1 MQTTTRRGV
10 LAASAALAAAM
21 PGTARAQTRWQAAT
35 AYPDGN
41 FQTRNMRAFV
51 DAVQAGSGGRLQIQ
65 LHTNASLL
73 RMPEIPYRVVINEA
87 VELAKTYG
95 GTDGYKYV
103 NGVLDRVAARA
114 RPHEAPVR
122 G

>member
-73 RMPEIPYRVVINEA
+73 RMPEIKRGVQTGQVQMGEILLSAYGNEDPFFEVDSVPQLVTSTA
-87 VELAKTYG
+87 QVM
-95 GTDGYKYV
+95 
-103 NGVLDRVAARA
+103 
-114 RPHEAPVR
+114 
-122 G
+122 

>member
-1 MQTTTRRGV
+1 MLKEKLDIFALLDEVQTIARCGLSYTSSPYDRERYTRLLDV
-10 LAASAALAAAM
+10 S
-21 PGTARAQTRWQAAT
+21 ARA
-35 AYPDGN
+35 Y
-41 FQTRNMRAFV
+41 
-51 DAVQAGSGGRLQIQ
+51 SE
-65 LHTNASLL
+65 LL
-73 RMPEIPYRVVINEA
+73 NVPETPIKVVINEA